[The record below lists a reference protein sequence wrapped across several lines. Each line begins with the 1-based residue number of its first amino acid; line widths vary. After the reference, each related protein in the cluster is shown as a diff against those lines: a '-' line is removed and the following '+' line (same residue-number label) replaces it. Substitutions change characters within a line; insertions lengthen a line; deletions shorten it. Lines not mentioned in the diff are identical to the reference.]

1 VDQKNE
7 SRNTR
12 HHETPPAKG
21 PLLVEV
27 VSEGPH
33 CVPCEYAIA
42 AVDYVAELY
51 EGRIRVNVLE
61 TKSRADAV
69 RYLELC
75 ASRGG
80 KLPIPAILFD
90 GQLAFDRIPGPDEL
104 CQALDEALSVWEA
117 DP

>member
-1 VDQKNE
+1 MGQE
-7 SRNTR
+7 HEGTSTR
-12 HHETPPAKG
+12 HREAPAAKG

-42 AVDYVAELY
+42 AVEYVSDGY
-51 EGRIRVNVLE
+51 EGRIRVTVLE
-61 TKSRADAV
+61 TVSKADAV

-75 ASRGG
+75 ACHGG

-90 GQLAFDRIPGPDEL
+90 GRLAFDRIPGPDEL
-104 CQALDEALSVWEA
+104 CQALDEALRIWEA
-117 DP
+117 DL